1 MVADIP
7 EDAIDPA
14 VGLTDMRGVGDAVG
28 PDRPI
33 AVVHARSAADA
44 EMAATAL
51 QRAVT
56 VGEEP
61 TAAPGHPVLRR
72 IDAAQ

>member
-1 MVADIP
+1 
-7 EDAIDPA
+7 
-14 VGLTDMRGVGDAVG
+14 MRGVGDAVG

-44 EMAATAL
+44 EVAATAL

-61 TAAPGHPVLRR
+61 AVAPGHPVLRR
-72 IDAAQ
+72 IDVAH